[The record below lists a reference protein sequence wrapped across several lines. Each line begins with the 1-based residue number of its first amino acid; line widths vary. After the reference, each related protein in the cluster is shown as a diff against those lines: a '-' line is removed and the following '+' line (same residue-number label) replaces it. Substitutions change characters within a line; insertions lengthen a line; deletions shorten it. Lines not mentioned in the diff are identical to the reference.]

1 MSVIDINKGDKKALR
16 QELKQYFGIE
26 EKMLFE
32 DVYGFALVNNVAHKV
47 DLLKSKE
54 DYLDEALKEK
64 DPSKKIEIY
73 KEALKINSDKDVVYA
88 KMGLAYLELEKY
100 NEAIDAYKEALKIN
114 PSNDEAHCNMG
125 FAYFKLKESKE
136 AIDAYKKALKINPD
150 NDVAHCNMGL
160 AYLELKEPKK
170 AIASCEKALKINPDN
185 EIARKVLRSLNSK

>member
-88 KMGLAYLELEKY
+88 KMGLAYLEL
-100 NEAIDAYKEALKIN
+100 
-114 PSNDEAHCNMG
+114 
-125 FAYFKLKESKE
+125 
-136 AIDAYKKALKINPD
+136 
-150 NDVAHCNMGL
+150 
-160 AYLELKEPKK
+160 KEPKK